1 MKFRTLLIM
10 SVASILL
17 LAACDSAKKAGAEA
31 AIKTADTAFSAISG
45 EASKYVP
52 DQTKAVQ
59 DSLTAAKTSLTNGDY
74 EAALTSAKDLPGKI
88 SDLATAVK
96 AKKDELTA
104 QWTSMSGTLP
114 KNLEE
119 IQAKV
124 ATLTKTHHLPAGAGD
139 KLVAVQQMW
148 TDASSAFTGGNL
160 TDAMAKANEVKDSL
174 FSLRTMLN
182 MKPAV

>member
-1 MKFRTLLIM
+1 MKFRSLLVA
-10 SVASILL
+10 SVASVLL

-31 AIKTADTAFSAISG
+31 AIKTADTAFSTISG

-59 DSLTAAKTSLTNGDY
+59 DSLTAAKASLTNGDY

-96 AKKDELTA
+96 AKKDELTT
-104 QWTSMSGTLP
+104 QWTSLSGSLP
-114 KNLEE
+114 KNVEE

-124 ATLTKTHHLPAGAGD
+124 GALTKTHKLPAGAGD

-160 TDAMAKANEVKDSL
+160 TDALAKASEVKDKL
-174 FSLRTMLN
+174 GALRTTLG
-182 MKPAV
+182 MKPAA